1 MCGLSG
7 EIRFDGG
14 RPDLAAVERMSD
26 RLAARGPDGQGIWTR
41 GAVALGHRRLK
52 IIDLSDSG
60 AQPMTDADHEIT
72 GKHCGSEL

>member
-41 GAVALGHRRLK
+41 GAVALSPAPAATG
-52 IIDLSDSG
+52 SSSNSPDSR
-60 AQPMTDADHEIT
+60 I
-72 GKHCGSEL
+72 